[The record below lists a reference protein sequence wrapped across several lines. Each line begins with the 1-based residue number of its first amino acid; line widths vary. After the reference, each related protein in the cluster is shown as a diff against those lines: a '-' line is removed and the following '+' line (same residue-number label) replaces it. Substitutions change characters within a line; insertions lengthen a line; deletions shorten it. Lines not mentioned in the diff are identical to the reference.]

1 MHRCERFQCRN
12 NHFERIDKQRISPF
26 IPTQILVSQSSQE
39 FEISY
44 KIHDGFTIDEEIMIE
59 NALQI
64 VANRLFK
71 VEVLQNM
78 YRICGT
84 AGYFLA
90 PGLWKRS
97 NLSKHS
103 VNHGKEFLLRY
114 QLMCL
119 KTKGKIGQFPTIHIY
134 PIYQK
139 NEVMAR
145 GISAC
150 VSCISH
156 QSTFTIE
163 GEFQVKLNR
172 YHLNSLNETSL
183 DAVEWAGIIVHEMLH
198 NLGHNHDDHD
208 YTDRWQMN
216 IFKECFIHNGK
227 YSPLNNI

>member
-1 MHRCERFQCRN
+1 VLASEYSRQ
-12 NHFERIDKQRISPF
+12 
-26 IPTQILVSQSSQE
+26 

-44 KIHDGFTIDEEIMIE
+44 EIHDGFTMHEEMIIK

-71 VEVLQNM
+71 PEVLQNM

-103 VNHGKEFLLRY
+103 IHHGKEFLLRY

-119 KTKGKIGQFPTIHIY
+119 KAKGENGEFPTIHIY

-139 NEVMAR
+139 NEVVAR

-150 VSCISH
+150 VTCISRH
-156 QSTFTIE
+156 SMSLID
-163 GEFQVKLNR
+163 GEFQVKINR
-172 YHLNSLNETSL
+172 YHLEASDENGL
-183 DAVEWAGIIVHEMLH
+183 DVVEWAGIIVHEMLH
-198 NLGHNHDDHD
+198 NLGHNHAHYD
-208 YTDRWQMN
+208 YSNSWQMN
-216 IFKECFIHNGK
+216 IFKECLVHDGNYLLEQTF
-227 YSPLNNI
+227 